1 MPQVHP
7 TAVVDPGAK
16 LADDVV
22 VGPYAIVGPEVELA
36 PRVELRPHAHVCG
49 RTRIGE
55 GTRIFSFAVVGEDP
69 QDKDFSGETTELVI
83 GCENVIRE
91 HASIHVGTAKGG
103 GATRLGD
110 DNLIMSGVHIGHD
123 CQIGSHCIIASQS
136 AIAGHVEVG
145 DYAVIGGLCGV
156 HQFARIGESVMVG
169 GLTGVTKDAPPFSIV
184 AGERA
189 TTRGVNVIGL
199 RRRGFSS
206 EVRSQIKRAFHIL
219 FTSKLRFEVGLAQVR
234 DEGLECDEVQRLLAF
249 VETSERGVSR

>member
-22 VGPYAIVGPEVELA
+22 VGAYSIVGPEVELG
-36 PRVELRPHAHVCG
+36 PRVELRPHAYVWG

-55 GTRIFSFAVVGEDP
+55 GTRIFSFAVIGEDP

-83 GCENVIRE
+83 GSENVIRE

-110 DNLIMSGVHIGHD
+110 DNLIMNGVHLGHD
-123 CQIGSHCIIASQS
+123 TQVGSHCIIASHC

-145 DYAVIGGLCGV
+145 DYAVIGGLSGV
-156 HQFARIGESVMVG
+156 HQFARIGESAMVG
-169 GLTGVTKDAPPFSIV
+169 GLAGVTKDAPPFSIV

-199 RRRGFSS
+199 RRRGFSAD
-206 EVRSQIKRAFHIL
+206 VRSQIKRAFHIL
-219 FTSKLRFEVGLAQVR
+219 FSSKLRFEVALAEVR
-234 DEGLECDEVQRLLAF
+234 DQGLVCDEVQRLLAF